1 MIGTTAK
8 IVFGLIVGAALLVAV
23 TIALCADLFAPE
35 TRPALRR
42 VRSPA
47 KRQTE
52 VRWTE
57 VQVARAQERRSD
69 RPAIRSL
76 MEART

>member
-1 MIGTTAK
+1 MIGTAAK
-8 IVFGLIVGAALLVAV
+8 IVFGLIVGAAMLVAV
-23 TIALCADLFAPE
+23 TMALCADLFAAE

-42 VRSPA
+42 ARSIG
-47 KRQTE
+47 K
-52 VRWTE
+52 
-57 VQVARAQERRSD
+57 

>member
-1 MIGTTAK
+1 MIGTTAR
-8 IVFGLIVGAALLVAV
+8 ILIGLIVGAAMLIAV
-23 TIALCADLFAPE
+23 TVALCTDLIAPE

-42 VRSPA
+42 
-47 KRQTE
+47 
-52 VRWTE
+52 
-57 VQVARAQERRSD
+57 ARLTRK